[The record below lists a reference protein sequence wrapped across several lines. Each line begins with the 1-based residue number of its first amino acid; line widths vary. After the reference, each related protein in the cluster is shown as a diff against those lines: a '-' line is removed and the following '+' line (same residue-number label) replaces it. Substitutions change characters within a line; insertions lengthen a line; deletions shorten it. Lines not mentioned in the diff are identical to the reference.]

1 MLELLD
7 ALPLPLALVDERSQ
21 VLFATPAAATLGLQR
36 GGRLGAGPPS
46 PPEGASPLLER
57 LLAQARGEGLP
68 AEGEVFDQR
77 SGRWFAVGVYPT
89 GRTSAEGGRLFL
101 CTAWETGEG
110 RRARE
115 ERDLWALAVEQA
127 TDSIMIT
134 DPGARILYVNAAF
147 ERLAGVSRD
156 EAIGQTCPLL
166 CSPLPSSSP
175 LPSAAQLSS
184 AAERGAAQRGSFH
197 LTLPPPPKG
206 ELLLSGYTRR

>member
-1 MLELLD
+1 
-7 ALPLPLALVDERSQ
+7 
-21 VLFATPAAATLGLQR
+21 
-36 GGRLGAGPPS
+36 
-46 PPEGASPLLER
+46 LER
-57 LLAQARGEGLP
+57 LLAQVRGEGLP

-110 RRARE
+110 RRTRE

-134 DPGARILYVNAAF
+134 DQGARILYVNAAF

-156 EAIGQTCPLL
+156 EALGQTCPLL
-166 CSPLPSSSP
+166 CSPLPSSPP
-175 LPSAAQLSS
+175 LPSAAELTAARRERAFRRTRELRGIGIRTSALHQYIQLGRRDRLDSS
-184 AAERGAAQRGSFH
+184 RENSPLRPAWDATVIDSTLISPAEVAECIIALYRARQGRG
-197 LTLPPPPKG
+197 
-206 ELLLSGYTRR
+206 